1 MVAYKAETVG
11 LQTSRKLIDAI
22 IEVICLVPYE
32 KEDAI
37 QLLVIKVLFTFKIF
51 TKTIPVRLLELARDS
66 SQSEPRPSRPIPST
80 HV

>member
-51 TKTIPVRLLELARDS
+51 SKAIHVRLLELTRDS
-66 SQSEPRPSRPIPST
+66 YQSEP
-80 HV
+80 